1 MNLFIIAFWGGFY
14 TCRQVC
20 LGVMFDVTH
29 LVQSGGLLLIA
40 AIIFAESGMMVGFF
54 FPGDTLLFSAGILA
68 AGGKLPIAA
77 TLLVIAGAAI
87 LGDNIGYQI
96 GKSLGPRLFRKKDG
110 LVFRHDHIMRAE
122 KFYEKYGSKTM
133 LIAHFVPV
141 VRTFA
146 PVTAGAGNMP
156 RKQFMIYD
164 AIGDIAWALSVTLL
178 GYYVGSRIPGIEKL
192 IEPLLIAIVLIFLAP
207 TLYHVFKDPK
217 IRAKLRRRSGS
228 EETTRN
234 N

>member
-1 MNLFIIAFWGGFY
+1 
-14 TCRQVC
+14 
-20 LGVMFDVTH
+20 MFDVTH
-29 LVQSGGLLLIA
+29 LVEVGGLFLIA

-68 AGGKLPIAA
+68 AGGKLPIAL
-77 TLLVIAGAAI
+77 TLIVIAGAAI

-133 LIAHFVPV
+133 LVAHFIPI

-156 RKQFMIYD
+156 RKQFMFYD
-164 AIGDIAWALSVTLL
+164 AVGDIVWAFSVTLL
-178 GYYVGSRIPGIEKL
+178 GYFVGSRIPGIEKL
-192 IEPLLIAIVLIFLAP
+192 IEPVLIVIVLVFLAP

-217 IRAKLRRRSGS
+217 IRAALLRRRKSTDTP
-228 EETTRN
+228 EN
-234 N
+234 